1 MCLFVNSVNVKGQ
14 CLYFI
19 NTIFNHNLVQNASF
33 ILFFHQGKQQHT
45 LVLGQASN
53 QVVTFLKVK
62 GQGQIGIPPKS
73 QKMRILCISLL
84 VKV

>member
-1 MCLFVNSVNVKGQ
+1 MQVSSFF
-14 CLYFI
+14 FI
-19 NTIFNHNLVQNASF
+19 K
-33 ILFFHQGKQQHT
+33 GKQQHT

-73 QKMRILCISLL
+73 QK
-84 VKV
+84 

>member
-1 MCLFVNSVNVKGQ
+1 MQVS
-14 CLYFI
+14 
-19 NTIFNHNLVQNASF
+19 SF
-33 ILFFHQGKQQHT
+33 FFHQCKQQHT
-45 LVLGQASN
+45 LVLGQASK

-73 QKMRILCISLL
+73 QKMRNLCICLL

>member
-1 MCLFVNSVNVKGQ
+1 MQVS
-14 CLYFI
+14 
-19 NTIFNHNLVQNASF
+19 SF
-33 ILFFHQGKQQHT
+33 FFHQGKQQHT

-73 QKMRILCISLL
+73 QKNAYFMYLFIS
-84 VKV
+84 

>member
-1 MCLFVNSVNVKGQ
+1 MQVS
-14 CLYFI
+14 
-19 NTIFNHNLVQNASF
+19 SF
-33 ILFFHQGKQQHT
+33 YFHQGKQQHT

-73 QKMRILCISLL
+73 QKKHILCICLL

>member
-1 MCLFVNSVNVKGQ
+1 MQVS
-14 CLYFI
+14 
-19 NTIFNHNLVQNASF
+19 SF
-33 ILFFHQGKQQHT
+33 FFHQGKQQHT

-62 GQGQIGIPPKS
+62 GQGRIGIPPPPPPPPPKS
-73 QKMRILCISLL
+73 QKVLILCICLL

>member
-1 MCLFVNSVNVKGQ
+1 MQV
-14 CLYFI
+14 I
-19 NTIFNHNLVQNASF
+19 SF
-33 ILFFHQGKQQHT
+33 YFHQGKQQHT

-73 QKMRILCISLL
+73 QKMRILCICLL

>member
-1 MCLFVNSVNVKGQ
+1 MQVS
-14 CLYFI
+14 
-19 NTIFNHNLVQNASF
+19 SF
-33 ILFFHQGKQQHT
+33 FFHQGKQQHT

-62 GQGQIGIPPKS
+62 GQGIGIPPKS
-73 QKMRILCISLL
+73 QKMRILCIYLL